1 MREGQK
7 GSPLPK
13 IFFTQDEAL
22 QSLIL
27 PKEVPKNIN
36 HVTHSLSSADIS
48 IFSPEISKLCY
59 IKKHERSIT
68 EFLILLTSFESLKV
82 VLRNKFAIFY
92 CVLEIGYFK
101 IIGKVDDVIIFA
113 HDGNIQILSRDS
125 SYITNIII
133 RAKLGNSSISIRET
147 LIIAIL

>member
-1 MREGQK
+1 M
-7 GSPLPK
+7 
-13 IFFTQDEAL
+13 
-22 QSLIL
+22 
-27 PKEVPKNIN
+27 
-36 HVTHSLSSADIS
+36 THPLSSADIS

-101 IIGKVDDVIIFA
+101 IIGKVDFLNIKVCWNKVDDVIIFA
-113 HDGNIQILSRDS
+113 HDGNIQIFSRDS